1 MCYNHVYQSARDII
15 STSNLYL
22 KARDDKYRIHEL
34 SDSYLL
40 VTATPMLHRIGH
52 EYVFVETGAW

>member
-34 SDSYLL
+34 SDSHLL
-40 VTATPMLHRIGH
+40 VTATPMLH
-52 EYVFVETGAW
+52 